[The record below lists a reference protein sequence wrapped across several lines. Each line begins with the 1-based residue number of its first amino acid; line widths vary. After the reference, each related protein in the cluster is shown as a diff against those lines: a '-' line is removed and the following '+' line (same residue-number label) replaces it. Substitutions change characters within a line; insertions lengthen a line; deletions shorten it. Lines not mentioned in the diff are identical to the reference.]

1 MPVGFLTDEQRRR
14 YGHFMGEPTPN
25 QLARYFYLDDADRDA
40 IAIHRGDH
48 NRLGFA
54 VQLCTA
60 RFLGIFLEDL
70 SETPRGV
77 VSFLGRQLGIE
88 GPGCFVYYCS
98 SEQRWEHAAEI
109 RRHCGFRQFSDPSA
123 QFRFNRWLYALC
135 WTGTDRPG
143 VLFDRATAW
152 LVAQKV
158 LLPGVTVLE
167 RQVARVRSRVQE
179 RVWSSLTRGISP
191 ETKDKPEAL
200 LATPQGGHHSI
211 LDRLRKGP
219 FRRSAP
225 ELVRALRRIEEI
237 RALSI
242 DVTVSHR
249 VPPGRIQALNRYAV
263 TVRAN
268 AIQQLSEERR
278 LATLVAF
285 VLTLEATALDDA
297 LDLLDILLTE
307 IFTDATKAGE
317 KARLRTIKDLDA
329 AAVQLG
335 QVCRVLLDPSLPDSE
350 VRTAVFAFMK
360 REDLEAA
367 VRQVNSL
374 IRPPEDVYYEE
385 LQQSYRRVRRFLPHL
400 LRTVRF
406 GATPAGKAALE
417 ALEYLEKAE
426 REGWAKSGEPPSAIV
441 TRAWRQHVI
450 SDDGAIDRKAYVFCC
465 LDRLRS
471 TLRRRDLFV
480 APSVRYADA
489 RLGLLSGA
497 AWEAV
502 RTTICRTLDHSFS
515 AEETMA
521 LLSQR
526 LDQTYQAVAANLP
539 TNPSARVEQVDG
551 KHKLILTGL
560 DKLDEP
566 PSLVRLRDEVK
577 ARLPRVDLPE
587 ILLEIAARTAFAHKF
602 THVTERQSR
611 VSDLAMSICA
621 VLIAEACNTG
631 IEPLVR
637 NDVPALR
644 RSRLSWVKQN
654 FIRDETLA
662 EANACLV
669 AAQNSIPLVHAWG
682 GGEVASAD
690 GLRFVVPVRT
700 IHAGPNPKYFG
711 YERGVTYYNLISDQ
725 FTGLNAIII
734 PGTLRDSLF
743 LLAVVLEQ
751 QTGLNPT
758 EIMTDT
764 GAYTDVV
771 FGLFWLLGYRFSPR
785 IADIGGA
792 RYWRI
797 DPAADYGLLNGVA
810 RHKINTALIT
820 EHWDDLLRL
829 AGSLKLGVVQATSIM
844 RTLQVGDR
852 PTKLAQAVAEL
863 GRIDKTI
870 HALTTIDDESKR
882 RRILNQLNRGEDR
895 HKLARAVFH
904 GKRGELRQRYREAQE
919 DQLGALGLVVNII
932 VLWNTIYMDAA
943 LEQLQKEG
951 HPIQPEDVA
960 RLSPLGF
967 EHVNLL
973 GRYAFSLPESVIR
986 GELRPL
992 RNPAEVLEEVA

>member
-25 QLARYFYLDDADRDA
+25 QLARYFYLDDADWDA
-40 IAIHRGDH
+40 IAIHRGGH

-70 SETPRGV
+70 SETPPGV

-109 RRHCGFRQFSDPSA
+109 RRHCGFRQFPDPSA

-191 ETKDKPEAL
+191 ETKDKLEAL

-211 LDRLRKGP
+211 LHRLRKGP

-551 KHKLILTGL
+551 KHELILTGL

-669 AAQNSIPLVHAWG
+669 AAQNSIPLVHA
-682 GGEVASAD
+682 
-690 GLRFVVPVRT
+690 
-700 IHAGPNPKYFG
+700 
-711 YERGVTYYNLISDQ
+711 
-725 FTGLNAIII
+725 
-734 PGTLRDSLF
+734 
-743 LLAVVLEQ
+743 
-751 QTGLNPT
+751 
-758 EIMTDT
+758 
-764 GAYTDVV
+764 
-771 FGLFWLLGYRFSPR
+771 
-785 IADIGGA
+785 
-792 RYWRI
+792 
-797 DPAADYGLLNGVA
+797 
-810 RHKINTALIT
+810 
-820 EHWDDLLRL
+820 
-829 AGSLKLGVVQATSIM
+829 
-844 RTLQVGDR
+844 
-852 PTKLAQAVAEL
+852 L
-863 GRIDKTI
+863 GR
-870 HALTTIDDESKR
+870 R
-882 RRILNQLNRGEDR
+882 
-895 HKLARAVFH
+895 
-904 GKRGELRQRYREAQE
+904 
-919 DQLGALGLVVNII
+919 
-932 VLWNTIYMDAA
+932 
-943 LEQLQKEG
+943 
-951 HPIQPEDVA
+951 
-960 RLSPLGF
+960 
-967 EHVNLL
+967 
-973 GRYAFSLPESVIR
+973 
-986 GELRPL
+986 
-992 RNPAEVLEEVA
+992 